1 MTSPNATLELPAEN
15 GAESEA
21 PLEEKVS
28 EDDDLPKYSRSVYAA
43 IDDLCTTE
51 LCRPDLDLTAH
62 INKLFPTEQSLSQLD
77 SIMASID
84 NEIAELDIELSDLVE
99 THGKASIDG
108 DIALSQALSAMNE
121 LETRIKSIR
130 SKTQSSES
138 NVQEMTRDIKQLD
151 VAKCNLT
158 ASITT
163 LHHLHILLTGVNSLA
178 LWTEGR
184 RYADIAA
191 ELPTVLNVLQLF
203 DGYNEVKQIRALTEE
218 VRKLKDNLSSQ
229 LNVELRRKF
238 QTGIFDDSV
247 TDMCRVVSVLG
258 DPLQNSLMQYYID
271 QQLSEYCVLF
281 AEAEDI
287 AWIDKIDQRY
297 RWYVSKLTEFEKSGM
312 SKVFPADWE
321 MGRRITREYCKNTRD
336 MLQLLI
342 NRRLGELDWKLLANA
357 INHTIMF
364 ESLLT
369 RRFPVKGEFSLEK
382 AIWPVFDNYLDVF
395 VAAHNKNLTDFL
407 DGCATKIRNG
417 TERPNKDTSIHAYPL
432 PSSADMFLLLKK
444 IITESS
450 KLSSDP
456 DVLLKKLIDPF
467 RKCLRG
473 YAHGCLTAF
482 IPQTTVTSTL
492 SSLAGVSS
500 TFPTSIN
507 ASAAAGILQNLLRD
521 DGSTSSATAKLTP
534 DQTFFTCCIL
544 ATADWC
550 AETALQLQTKLR
562 ERIPNLDLTAEMEL
576 FYGISN
582 NALAVLVQD
591 VESTCDA
598 ALQAMTKTNWS
609 AVEGV
614 GDESAYVHSI
624 RKHLKEAVPKIRDY
638 FSDRRKYFA
647 HFCLKLATQLV
658 NKFLG
663 ALFRCRS
670 VSPQAAERLMLDTH
684 AIKVLLLNL
693 PSIESAIQTKPPTVY
708 TTSVQKTITKVEMI
722 LKIVMADIRSPED
735 FVGKYVQMLP
745 DSDSA
750 ELQKILEVR
759 GLRRSD
765 QTPIIQLYRVQIEG
779 AETVLTSTASVSSM
793 QATFKQVASMAAPI
807 GDSSMRKLEKL
818 VGKKL

>member
-1 MTSPNATLELPAEN
+1 MTDPEVLQEVAAEKD
-15 GAESEA
+15 GETSSVD
-21 PLEEKVS
+21 KVFG
-28 EDDDLPKYSRSVYAA
+28 DDELPKYSDKVYNA
-43 IDDLCTTE
+43 IDELCTTE
-51 LCRPDLDLTAH
+51 LCRPDLDLTTH
-62 INKLFPTEQSLSQLD
+62 INRLFPTEQSLSQLD
-77 SIMASID
+77 TIMASIE
-84 NEIAELDIELSDLVE
+84 NEISDLDTELSDLVE

-108 DIALSQALSAMNE
+108 DIALGQALSAMNE
-121 LETRIKSIR
+121 LEMRIKSIR
-130 SKTQSSES
+130 SKTQLSES

-151 VAKCNLT
+151 IAKCNLT

-203 DGYNEVKQIRALTEE
+203 DSYTEVKQIRSLTEE

-229 LNVELRRKF
+229 LDVELRRKF
-238 QTGIFDDSV
+238 QTGVFDDSV

-258 DPLQNSLMQYYID
+258 DPLKNSLMQYYID

-281 AEAEDI
+281 AETEDI

-297 RWYVSKLTEFEKSGM
+297 RWYVSKLTEFERSGM
-312 SKVFPADWE
+312 SKVFPPDWE
-321 MGRRITREYCKNTRD
+321 MGRRITKEFCKITRT
-336 MLQLLI
+336 MLQLLM
-342 NRRLGELDWKLLANA
+342 NRRLAELDWKLLAHA

-364 ESLLT
+364 ENLLT
-369 RRFPVKGEFSLEK
+369 RRFPAKGEFSFEK
-382 AIWPVFDNYLDVF
+382 TMWPLFDNYLDVF
-395 VAAHNKNLTDFL
+395 VVAHDKNLTDFL

-417 TERPNKDTSIHAYPL
+417 TERPVKDTSIHAYPL

-456 DVLLKKLIDPF
+456 DVLLRKLIEPF

-482 IPQTTVTSTL
+482 IPQTAVTSSL
-492 SSLAGVSS
+492 SALTGVSS
-500 TFPTSIN
+500 SFSTSIN
-507 ASAAAGILQNLLRD
+507 ASAAAGILQNFLRD
-521 DGSTSSATAKLTP
+521 DGSAATARLTP

-562 ERIPNLDLTAEMEL
+562 ERIPNLDFTAEMEL
-576 FYGISN
+576 YYGISN
-582 NALAVLVQD
+582 SALAVLVQD
-591 VESTCDA
+591 VECTCDA
-598 ALQAMTKTNWS
+598 ALQVMTKTNWS
-609 AVEGV
+609 AIEGV

-670 VSPQAAERLMLDTH
+670 VSPHGAEQLLLDTH
-684 AIKVLLLNL
+684 SLKLLLLNL
-693 PSIESAIQTKPPTVY
+693 PSIESAIQTKPPVVY
-708 TTSVQKTITKVEMI
+708 TTSVQTTITKVEMI
-722 LKIVMADIRSPED
+722 LKIVMSDIKSPED
-735 FVGKYVQMLP
+735 FIGKYVQMLP
-745 DSDSA
+745 DSDSS

-759 GLRRSD
+759 GLRRSE
-765 QTPIIQLYRVQIEG
+765 QTPIIQLYRVQVEG
-779 AETVLTSTASVSSM
+779 AESTLTSTASVPSSM
-793 QATFKQVASMAAPI
+793 QATFSQVVSLAADGI
-807 GDSSMRKLEKL
+807 GDSSMRRLEKL
-818 VGKKL
+818 VKKKL